1 MIGKDETLSLK
12 TQCRL
17 LGISRSSLYY
27 KPATESP
34 LNVKIMR
41 LIDEQHTKDP
51 VRFGQPKMK
60 PYLLTNYTVLKPN
73 EVWSTDITYIPMR
86 YGYMYLVAI
95 MDWYSRYVISWNI
108 SNTLET
114 DFCVE
119 TLNRALNMNKPL
131 IFNSD
136 QGSQFTNNQ
145 FTCILEKHNIQ
156 ISMDGKGRSLDNI
169 FIERLWRT
177 VKYEDIYKKS
187 YETVQEL

>member
-1 MIGKDETLSLK
+1 MNS
-12 TQCRL
+12 TQ
-17 LGISRSSLYY
+17 
-27 KPATESP
+27 
-34 LNVKIMR
+34 KIR
-41 LIDEQHTKDP
+41 
-51 VRFGQPKMK
+51 
-60 PYLLTNYTVLKPN
+60 
-73 EVWSTDITYIPMR
+73 
-86 YGYMYLVAI
+86 
-95 MDWYSRYVISWNI
+95 RYVISWNI

-119 TLNRALNMNKPL
+119 TSNRALNMNKPL

-187 YETVQEL
+187 YETVQELYDGLKSYFNYYNNHRIHQSLNYLVPKEVYLNGLTKNRTNRILSITHK